1 MKPVFLV
8 YSEVTEE
15 KLEFAKQIGV
25 TGIILHTP
33 ELPGDG
39 YWEFG
44 DLINLRTRV
53 EAAGLKLEAI
63 AGLP

>member
-1 MKPVFLV
+1 M
-8 YSEVTEE
+8 TEE